1 MFQHMGPPRYTCS
14 MPNDDLLLWSTDHGV
29 TTLTMN
35 NPRRLNGWTMEMMEA
50 LKAALKR
57 AAQDPETQALV
68 LTGSDPYYCAGVN
81 LGASL
86 KLAHPARLHQMIR
99 VHNQGLFDAF
109 LNFPKPIL
117 AAVNGP
123 AIGAAVTSATLCD
136 AILVSDQA
144 TFNTPFAKLGIPP
157 EGCSSVLFEKLMG
170 DQAQRILGEEGW
182 KPTGEEAVE
191 IGLADAL
198 TPHVELQGRAQAMAR
213 AWVEEG
219 RVRTPRG
226 GFSVAELKA
235 VNAKE
240 SVALATAFLSP
251 PFLIGQFQFLWSKGK
266 RGPALMFLML
276 RITQPIWGLML

>member
-1 MFQHMGPPRYTCS
+1 
-14 MPNDDLLLWSTDHGV
+14 MPTDDLLLWSTTRGV

-35 NPRRLNGWTMEMMEA
+35 NPRRLNGWTMEMMAA
-50 LKAALKR
+50 LKAGLKK
-57 AAQDPETQALV
+57 AASDEATQV
-68 LTGSDPYYCAGVN
+68 VILTGSDPYYCAGVN
-81 LGASL
+81 LGSTL
-86 KLAHPARLHQMIR
+86 ELAHPARLHQMIQR
-99 VHNQGLFDAF
+99 HNQGLFDAF
-109 LNFPKPIL
+109 LEFAKPIL

-123 AIGAAVTSATLCD
+123 AIGAAVTSATLFD
-136 AILVSDQA
+136 GILVSEKA

-182 KPTGEEAVE
+182 KPTGEQAVE
-191 IGLADAL
+191 IGLADQLA
-198 TPHVELQGRAQAMAR
+198 PHEELLQRAQSIAEGWIQQGHER
-213 AWVEEG
+213 AV
-219 RVRTPRG
+219 RG
-226 GFSVAELKA
+226 GLSREELKR
-235 VNAKE
+235 VNAHE